1 MGTWPGMIVAVAA
14 ALLMMP
20 ECPCVSVAAALLD
33 QSRSLAPQVS
43 VGMRGMGG
51 MLRLRGGGQGWYMD
65 DAQRQ
70 QKRGRVL
77 SSHGEGKHIFE
88 TMMSLE
94 HFPEVGPSF
103 IIFISQSS
111 CFPHYMYYIYST
123 DPALIKALLRLY

>member
-1 MGTWPGMIVAVAA
+1 METLLSLIMAVAA
-14 ALLMMP
+14 AMLIMP
-20 ECPCVSVAAALLD
+20 QCPCVAVAVALLN
-33 QSRSLAPQVS
+33 PKPEVS

-94 HFPEVGPSF
+94 HFPEARPSF
-103 IIFISQSS
+103 ITFISQIS

-123 DPALIKALLRLY
+123 DPRAY

>member
-1 MGTWPGMIVAVAA
+1 MRGDGIAAVFA
-14 ALLMMP
+14 ALLIMP
-20 ECPCVSVAAALLD
+20 SPQCPCVGVAAALLD

-88 TMMSLE
+88 TMMSLQ
-94 HFPEVGPSF
+94 HFPEARPSF
-103 IIFISQSS
+103 IIFISQIS
-111 CFPHYMYYIYST
+111 CFPHYIYST
-123 DPALIKALLRLY
+123 DPRAY

>member
-1 MGTWPGMIVAVAA
+1 METLLSLIMAVAA
-14 ALLMMP
+14 AMLIMP
-20 ECPCVSVAAALLD
+20 QCPCVAVAVALLN
-33 QSRSLAPQVS
+33 PKTEVS
-43 VGMRGMGG
+43 VGMRGLGG

-94 HFPEVGPSF
+94 HFPEARPSF
-103 IIFISQSS
+103 ITFISQIS

-123 DPALIKALLRLY
+123 DPRAY

>member
-1 MGTWPGMIVAVAA
+1 MKMGTLPGLIMAIAA
-14 ALLMMP
+14 ELLIMP
-20 ECPCVSVAAALLD
+20 QCPCVAVVAALLD
-33 QSRSLAPQVS
+33 QSCSIAPEVS

-77 SSHGEGKHIFE
+77 SNHGEGKHIFE

-94 HFPEVGPSF
+94 HFPEARPSF
-103 IIFISQSS
+103 IIFISQIS
-111 CFPHYMYYIYST
+111 CFPYYMYYAYST
-123 DPALIKALLRLY
+123 DPCAY